1 MRYILFICFFAF
13 SSSAFTQSN
22 AIDKYFSK
30 YVENDD
36 FTSVFISPKMFE
48 LISRIDLSEVDS
60 DPEAKL
66 VMDVVSELKGL
77 RVLTTDVDP
86 GTRYKE
92 AMNMINTN
100 EYETLMTVKD
110 GDENVRFWVKD
121 SGDIINELLLIVG
134 GDDEFVLLSFVGNI
148 DLAKISK
155 LANQI
160 DVKGAEHLRKIENG
174 KEQ

>member
-1 MRYILFICFFAF
+1 MIG
-13 SSSAFTQSN
+13 FTANSYAQVD

-30 YVENDD
+30 YVEDD
-36 FTSVFISPKMFE
+36 NFTSVFISPKMFE
-48 LISRIDLSEVDS
+48 LISKIDLDEIDS

-66 VMDVVSELKGL
+66 VMDVVSDLKGL

-86 GTRYKE
+86 GLRYKE
-92 AMNMINTN
+92 AMGLINPN

-110 GDENVRFWVKD
+110 GNENIRFWVKD
-121 SGDIINELLLIVG
+121 SGDIINELLLVVG

-160 DVKGAEHLRKIENG
+160 DVKGAEHLEKIGNN
-174 KEQ
+174 

>member
-1 MRYILFICFFAF
+1 MRNIFIICLMAF
-13 SSSAFTQSN
+13 SSAAFAQAD

-48 LISRIDLSEVDS
+48 LISRIDLSEVDT

-66 VMDVVSELKGL
+66 VMEVVSDLKGL
-77 RVLTTDVDP
+77 RVLTTEINP
-86 GTRYKE
+86 NERYKE
-92 AMNMINTN
+92 AMSLINPS

-110 GDENVRFWVKD
+110 GNEHVRFWVKD
-121 SGDIINELLLIVG
+121 SGDIINELLLVVG

-160 DVKGAEHLRKIENG
+160 DVKGAEHLQKIGNEN
-174 KEQ
+174 